1 MALRAAP
8 PPAAVETAR
17 PERFIDALET
27 QDAKGPVRV
36 SLRPRFARRRGS
48 RRVRPK
54 RRRLGRRF
62 NSAVRGRAAHAR
74 SKSALCVAGRD
85 GDVRRRGEALGGT
98 RERVGLG
105 AEVPRF
111 RRAPERKRRPEN
123 GILFDRRGA
132 RAPRLSN
139 KMPFS
144 GRRFR
149 SGARR
154 KRGTSAP
161 RPTRSRVPPRASP
174 RRRTSPS
181 RPATQSALLE
191 RACAARPRTALLKRR
206 PSRRRLGR
214 TRRLPRRRA
223 KRGRSETRTGPL
235 ASCVS
240 SASMKRSGRAV
251 STAAGGGAARSA
263 IRRRASACT
272 NQRRAS
278 NFGGLPSTALI
289 CWSTFLIAEMSASA
303 ASTLSAILGE
313 ARRTSA
319 RSSKRSTA
327 SAHGAAW
334 TETSAGP

>member
-132 RAPRLSN
+132 RAPRPVGRAAALPPVPRVGAAPRGGGFCSAAAAAAPG
-139 KMPFS
+139 MVAHAL
-144 GRRFR
+144 GRRPL
-149 SGARR
+149 GAAGR
-154 KRGTSAP
+154 P
-161 RPTRSRVPPRASP
+161 RRVP
-174 RRRTSPS
+174 
-181 RPATQSALLE
+181 L
-191 RACAARPRTALLKRR
+191 C
-206 PSRRRLGR
+206 SRRRRAAPRLAGHD
-214 TRRLPRRRA
+214 RLPRRA
-223 KRGRSETRTGPL
+223 
-235 ASCVS
+235 
-240 SASMKRSGRAV
+240 
-251 STAAGGGAARSA
+251 
-263 IRRRASACT
+263 RRRDK
-272 NQRRAS
+272 RRALGPGNPGRFARGQPACS
-278 NFGGLPSTALI
+278 FTISKSSTAL
-289 CWSTFLIAEMSASA
+289 CGRAPRCAGKTSNASPPCA
-303 ASTLSAILGE
+303 A
-313 ARRTSA
+313 ARRPSCRADCCSTPTRSATRRPRRSPTS
-319 RSSKRSTA
+319 T
-327 SAHGAAW
+327 G
-334 TETSAGP
+334 TPPP